1 MVLNTVTIYN
11 EVAYNTIIT
20 AMSTI
25 YFNRGDFVKAKEWLN
40 KNVLNLTHK
49 NFKEGFVYDYEE
61 EIAVQKNSVG
71 DCSYGYYRYN
81 AVYKHCSRSFKL

>member
-40 KNVLNLTHK
+40 KK
-49 NFKEGFVYDYEE
+49 M
-61 EIAVQKNSVG
+61 
-71 DCSYGYYRYN
+71 C
-81 AVYKHCSRSFKL
+81 